1 MCSFRKLKKEAKMR
15 NHFNFYIQANNPR
28 VLKEHDL
35 EDKNISD
42 AMETIFPLYTESA
55 VMMWNHICVPLSYK
69 YDISYMMDDI
79 LDLLDDLLQVK
90 EGKRGIYWLP
100 DTFRSDWDIVW
111 GSGQIR
117 IISHWE
123 SVTGNLEG
131 LLNANN
137 RVSLKI
143 AEFISEWKQ
152 ILYIVLKGLEDN
164 GYMES
169 GIVNLKRLKQQYNR
183 IPNNGILY
191 KGH

>member
-90 EGKRGIYWLP
+90 EGRRGISLLP

>member
-1 MCSFRKLKKEAKMR
+1 MR

-69 YDISYMMDDI
+69 YDISYMMDD
-79 LDLLDDLLQVK
+79 
-90 EGKRGIYWLP
+90 
-100 DTFRSDWDIVW
+100 
-111 GSGQIR
+111 
-117 IISHWE
+117 
-123 SVTGNLEG
+123 
-131 LLNANN
+131 
-137 RVSLKI
+137 
-143 AEFISEWKQ
+143 
-152 ILYIVLKGLEDN
+152 
-164 GYMES
+164 M
-169 GIVNLKRLKQQYNR
+169 LKQQYNR